1 MIGTELGQGMFGDNI
16 DGVDGQAGKA
26 EIGVIARGAMVFSGG
41 GLSGSVVM
49 ASSTF
54 LQILSV
60 ISK

>member
-1 MIGTELGQGMFGDNI
+1 MFGPDV

-26 EIGVIARGAMVFSGG
+26 EVGVIDCGAMVFSGG
-41 GLSGSVVM
+41 GPSGSVVM

-54 LQILSV
+54 LQLLLV

>member
-1 MIGTELGQGMFGDNI
+1 MIGAELGRGIFGADI
-16 DGVDGQAGKA
+16 DGVDGRAGKA

-54 LQILSV
+54 LQLLLV